1 MGRQTF
7 YEELGEGNETE
18 DVRREHSVD
27 VAVLYIANAVDAVRA
42 ASVIDCPDES
52 KKTKSKSALPTDNKI
67 FQKFHAS

>member
-42 ASVIDCPDES
+42 ASVIDCHDEFG
-52 KKTKSKSALPTDNKI
+52 KRKSKSA
-67 FQKFHAS
+67 

>member
-27 VAVLYIANAVDAVRA
+27 VAVLNIANAVDAVRA
-42 ASVIDCPDES
+42 ASVIDCPRR
-52 KKTKSKSALPTDNKI
+52 I
-67 FQKFHAS
+67 QKNEVEMRVAHGQ